1 MKSQII
7 IIVNT
12 QKYIERITPN
22 SKVVLSTAIFCF
34 VCRPRINN
42 NEEAKHHVNSKGPMA
57 ASYLSMAVF
66 WRLGA
71 LCHSGNFNSCLY
83 IGHRQ
88 PAFCNPKSRLTGVY
102 ELTFI
107 NSFMCNTKYTVFCL
121 RYFITKSLFSE
132 RKSQLLNTENVR

>member
-42 NEEAKHHVNSKGPMA
+42 KEEAKHPLIAKANGRFPFVHGRLLFKLRLYHKWTGDSVLYVIQGTSTF
-57 ASYLSMAVF
+57 VF
-66 WRLGA
+66 TLATG
-71 LCHSGNFNSCLY
+71 
-83 IGHRQ
+83 
-88 PAFCNPKSRLTGVY
+88 SRPSAIRNRV
-102 ELTFI
+102 
-107 NSFMCNTKYTVFCL
+107 
-121 RYFITKSLFSE
+121 
-132 RKSQLLNTENVR
+132 